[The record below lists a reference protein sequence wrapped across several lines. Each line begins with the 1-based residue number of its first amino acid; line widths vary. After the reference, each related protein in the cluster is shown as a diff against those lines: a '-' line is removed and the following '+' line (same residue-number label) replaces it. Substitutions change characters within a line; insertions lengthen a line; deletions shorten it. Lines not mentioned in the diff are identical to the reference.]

1 MKARLL
7 AVVCVLL
14 SMPVWA
20 QEVKVDIKA
29 FMFGPKDL
37 NVAVGT
43 KVTWV
48 NDDEIPHT
56 WRKPTSCF
64 APGRWIPV
72 TAIPGCSIHRG
83 SMSIFVHCIRRC
95 WGRLWSANERTDVT
109 L

>member
-7 AVVCVLL
+7 AVACLML

-20 QEVKVDIKA
+20 NEVKIDIKE

-37 NVAVGT
+37 TVALGT

-56 WRKPTSCF
+56 VAETHKVFRSGALDTGDSYSWVFNT
-64 APGRWIPV
+64 PGEFEYFCALHPQMIGKIV
-72 TAIPGCSIHRG
+72 VSQ
-83 SMSIFVHCIRRC
+83 
-95 WGRLWSANERTDVT
+95 
-109 L
+109 

>member
-20 QEVKVDIKA
+20 QEVKVDIKE

-56 WRKPTSCF
+56 VAETHKLFRSGALDTGDSYSWVFNT
-64 APGRWIPV
+64 PGEYEYFCALHPQMLGKIV
-72 TAIPGCSIHRG
+72 VSQ
-83 SMSIFVHCIRRC
+83 
-95 WGRLWSANERTDVT
+95 
-109 L
+109 

>member
-1 MKARLL
+1 MNARLL
-7 AVVCVLL
+7 AVTCLLL

-56 WRKPTSCF
+56 VAQIHKLFRSGALDTGDSYSWVFNT
-64 APGRWIPV
+64 PGEYEYFCALHPQMLGKIV
-72 TAIPGCSIHRG
+72 VSQ
-83 SMSIFVHCIRRC
+83 
-95 WGRLWSANERTDVT
+95 
-109 L
+109 

>member
-1 MKARLL
+1 MKKQLL
-7 AVVCVLL
+7 AVACLLL

-20 QEVKVDIKA
+20 QEVKIDIKE

-56 WRKPTSCF
+56 VAETHKVFRSGALDTNDSFSWVFNT
-64 APGRWIPV
+64 PGEYEYFCALHPQMIGKIV
-72 TAIPGCSIHRG
+72 VSQ
-83 SMSIFVHCIRRC
+83 
-95 WGRLWSANERTDVT
+95 
-109 L
+109 

>member
-1 MKARLL
+1 MKTRLL
-7 AVVCVLL
+7 AVVCLLL

-20 QEVKVDIKA
+20 QEVKVDIKE

-56 WRKPTSCF
+56 VAETHKLFRSGALDTGDSYSWVFNT
-64 APGRWIPV
+64 PGDYEYFCALHPQMLGKIV
-72 TAIPGCSIHRG
+72 VSQ
-83 SMSIFVHCIRRC
+83 
-95 WGRLWSANERTDVT
+95 
-109 L
+109 

>member
-1 MKARLL
+1 MNARLL
-7 AVVCVLL
+7 AVACLLL

-56 WRKPTSCF
+56 VAETHKLFRSGALDTGDSYSWVFNT
-64 APGRWIPV
+64 PGEYEYFCALHPQMLGKIV
-72 TAIPGCSIHRG
+72 VSQ
-83 SMSIFVHCIRRC
+83 
-95 WGRLWSANERTDVT
+95 
-109 L
+109 

>member
-7 AVVCVLL
+7 AVACLML

-20 QEVKVDIKA
+20 NEVKIDIKE

-37 NVAVGT
+37 TVALGT

-56 WRKPTSCF
+56 VAETHKLFRSGALDTGDSYSWVFNT
-64 APGRWIPV
+64 PGEFEYFCALHPQMLGKIV
-72 TAIPGCSIHRG
+72 VSQ
-83 SMSIFVHCIRRC
+83 
-95 WGRLWSANERTDVT
+95 
-109 L
+109 

>member
-20 QEVKVDIKA
+20 QEVKVDIKE
-29 FMFGPKDL
+29 FMFGPRDL

-56 WRKPTSCF
+56 VAETHKLFRSGALDTGDSYSWVFNT
-64 APGRWIPV
+64 PGEYEYFCALHPQMLGKILV
-72 TAIPGCSIHRG
+72 SQ
-83 SMSIFVHCIRRC
+83 
-95 WGRLWSANERTDVT
+95 
-109 L
+109 